1 MFLSQFQQQQNNIYI
16 GLDLNKTTPICRNIL
31 FSTNR
36 VHYKIVVKNESDSK
50 IYADYKSHDRVTETF
65 PVFPAYVLN
74 LALTFFKQA

>member
-50 IYADYKSHDRVTETF
+50 IFADYKSRDSHRNVSGLSG
-65 PVFPAYVLN
+65 VCVKSGLS
-74 LALTFFKQA
+74 